1 MRFWDGGKTED
12 PVVGSRS
19 RWDFSRRNMVVEL
32 GFSSK
37 NMGKHWI
44 GDLTNKNSAN
54 MSWIIMGM

>member
-32 GFSSK
+32 GC
-37 NMGKHWI
+37 NRDRNIHVIHGI
-44 GDLTNKNSAN
+44 
-54 MSWIIMGM
+54 